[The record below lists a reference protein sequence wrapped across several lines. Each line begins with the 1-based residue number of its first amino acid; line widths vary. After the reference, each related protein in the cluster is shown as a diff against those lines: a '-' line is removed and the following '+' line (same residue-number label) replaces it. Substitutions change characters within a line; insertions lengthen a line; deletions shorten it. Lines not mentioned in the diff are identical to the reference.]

1 MSVDVKQSVPP
12 EDVLNECLRLMEE
25 TQLIPIRT
33 EEPFFVTFKRFVE
46 QVYALQGQI
55 LFQSCPNCMSASN
68 SSCLQEKD
76 FIIEM
81 LKDQL
86 DEVRKTFLPLQIEL
100 QKREQERASFENVKK
115 ELDDL
120 KKELSSI
127 HKELNS
133 THKELDSA
141 QKELASSQKELAS
154 SQKELAS
161 TRNAYE
167 LIRADLKNSRRENDE
182 MYAELMWFQTEKAR
196 IVSEMESEKEKEK
209 KDKDIYHKLQLQLF
223 QTQEDLK
230 RSQVLSQELNNQ
242 VQFFVTQ
249 TINMHTLK
257 KKKLR
262 KNRSFFPVLS

>member
-1 MSVDVKQSVPP
+1 MSVDVKQSVPR

-33 EEPFFVTFKRFVE
+33 EELFLVTFKRFLE

-68 SSCLQEKD
+68 SSCVQEKD

-120 KKELSSI
+120 KKEL
-127 HKELNS
+127 
-133 THKELDSA
+133 
-141 QKELASSQKELAS
+141 
-154 SQKELAS
+154 AS

-182 MYAELMWFQTEKAR
+182 MYAEVMWFQTEKAR

-249 TINMHTLK
+249 TINMHRFK

>member
-1 MSVDVKQSVPP
+1 MSVDVKQSVPR

-33 EEPFFVTFKRFVE
+33 EELFLVTFKRFLE

-68 SSCLQEKD
+68 SSCVQEKD

-120 KKELSSI
+120 KKELASTRNAY
-127 HKELNS
+127 ELK
-133 THKELDSA
+133 KELDDL
-141 QKELASSQKELAS
+141 K
-154 SQKELAS
+154 KELAS

-182 MYAELMWFQTEKAR
+182 MYAEVMWFQTEKAR

-249 TINMHTLK
+249 TINMHRFK